1 MTSKDENI
9 KKTTVTD
16 KSIRYKKKRRRRGKK
31 AEEDEEREVN

>member
-16 KSIRYKKKRRRRGKK
+16 KSIRYKKK
-31 AEEDEEREVN
+31 DEEEEKKQKKKREK

>member
-16 KSIRYKKKRRRRGKK
+16 KSIRYKKKDEEEEKK
-31 AEEDEEREVN
+31 AEEEEREVN